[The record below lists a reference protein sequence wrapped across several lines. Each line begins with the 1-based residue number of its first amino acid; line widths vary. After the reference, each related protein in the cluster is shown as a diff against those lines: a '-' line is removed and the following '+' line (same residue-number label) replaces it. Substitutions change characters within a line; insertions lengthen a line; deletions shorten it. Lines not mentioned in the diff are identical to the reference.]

1 MIKSI
6 SKPKKMNIKTKTT
19 TVLAIILL
27 ATLIFASCSSG
38 VESDAQKVAK
48 LQCKAQQ
55 LATKALSGD
64 ASAMEESKNLMN
76 EAAALSKE
84 MNEKYTTPEDK
95 QKFAEALTKA
105 AGNCK

>member
-1 MIKSI
+1 
-6 SKPKKMNIKTKTT
+6 MNIKMKTT
-19 TVLAIILL
+19 TVLATILL
-27 ATLIFASCSSG
+27 TSLIFTSCSSG
-38 VESDAQKVAK
+38 VEGDAQKVAK

-76 EAAALSKE
+76 EAAALSEE
-84 MNEKYTTPEDK
+84 MNEKYTSIEDK
-95 QKFAEALTKA
+95 QKFAEALAKA